1 MLNFIKKS
9 VLAGLLISLA
19 GFAFLWCDNKVVGAF
34 LFSFGLIGV
43 FILEANL
50 YTGKVGYIKSKR
62 SVFDLLKI
70 LVLNLV
76 TAFGIGLIYR
86 FAIGTSSAFDS
97 RMTKDWLQ
105 LFVDSVG
112 CGILIYL
119 AVEFWKS
126 TKNVIPVIIC
136 VMAFILGGMEHSIA
150 DMFYL
155 GASTLTLEGFLRI
168 GVIVIGNGVGSLIVR
183 LLQKGWKMNEVSKS
197 K

>member
-1 MLNFIKKS
+1 MNKFIKKS
-9 VLAGLLISLA
+9 ILAGLLISLA
-19 GFAFLWCDNKVVGAF
+19 GFAFLRCESKLMGAF

-50 YTGKVGYIKSKR
+50 YTGKVGYIESKR
-62 SVFDLLKI
+62 SVFDLVKI

-76 TAFGIGLIYR
+76 TAFGVGLIYR
-86 FAIGTSSAFDS
+86 FAIGTTSAFDS
-97 RMTKDWLQ
+97 RMTKDWFQ

-112 CGILIYL
+112 CGILIYI

-155 GASTLTLEGFLRI
+155 GTSTLTLEGFLRI
-168 GVIVIGNGVGSLIVR
+168 GVIVIGNGVGSILIR
-183 LLQKGWKMNEVSKS
+183 LLQRGWKNEVPKS
-197 K
+197 LL

>member
-19 GFAFLWCDNKVVGAF
+19 GFTFLQCENKVVGAF

-50 YTGKVGYIKSKR
+50 YTGKVGYIYSKR
-62 SVFDLLKI
+62 SVFDLGKI
-70 LVLNLV
+70 LLLNLV
-76 TAFGIGLIYR
+76 TAFGIGVICRLIY
-86 FAIGTSSAFDS
+86 GTSSSFDS
-97 RMTKDWLQ
+97 RMMRPISE
-105 LFVDSVG
+105 LFLDSVG

-136 VMAFILGGMEHSIA
+136 VMAFILGGMEHSVA
-150 DMFYL
+150 DAFFL
-155 GASTLTLEGFLRI
+155 GFSELSLEGFLRI

-183 LLQKGWKMNEVSKS
+183 LLQKGWKINDVSKS

>member
-1 MLNFIKKS
+1 MISLIKKS

-19 GFAFLWCDNKVVGAF
+19 GIVYLKCPDKTVGAF
-34 LFSFGLIGV
+34 LFSFGLLGV
-43 FILEANL
+43 FLLEANL
-50 YTGKVGYIKSKR
+50 YTGKVGYINSKR
-62 SVFDLLKI
+62 SVFDLLII
-70 LVLNLV
+70 LLVNLV
-76 TAFGIGLIYR
+76 VAFGIGAIYR

-183 LLQKGWKMNEVSKS
+183 LLQKGWKI
-197 K
+197 